1 LHFRDKIETFP
12 LYPKEGELFARPH
25 QGDFRL
31 EDSLSDEHISR
42 LTFNKIVLSSLQGRE
57 ISGKGRRLGC
67 LKLPI
72 LQDLQ

>member
-1 LHFRDKIETFP
+1 
-12 LYPKEGELFARPH
+12 
-25 QGDFRL
+25 
-31 EDSLSDEHISR
+31 
-42 LTFNKIVLSSLQGRE
+42 LTFNKIVLSSLQGLE